1 MKWDRSIGQS
11 PVFALSLLTVAMGL
25 IPLNDALFKL
35 LSDHLSLG
43 QLIAIRAI
51 VTLALLGV
59 FTRTIGAMLALSAAV
74 FWQFFGRAACLIV
87 AMTLFFI
94 SLGTLPLANVIA
106 IFFVAPMIIT
116 LLSVPLLGETIGR
129 HRVAAFS
136 AGMIGVLLI
145 VQPGSAAFQPESL
158 LVFLAALSYAAFQ
171 IWTRRLK
178 DTGDLGAMV
187 AVQHL
192 SFLLAGTVMLA
203 GNWWWPVPTT
213 GNASVDF
220 LFRAPA
226 AFGLMELVYLVFC
239 AMIVLFLS
247 FASSH
252 AYRTVEASAI
262 APFEYV
268 AIPSSVVWG
277 VLIWNDW
284 PNALAL
290 AGMGLILA
298 GGLYRLFREQRRAVD
313 AVPTTPTPAKRSG
326 RK

>member
-43 QLIAIRAI
+43 QLIAIRALL
-51 VTLALLGV
+51 TLAILGV
-59 FTRTIGAMLALSAAV
+59 FTRKIGAMLALSAAV
-74 FWQFFGRAACLIV
+74 FWQFFGRAACLIF

-94 SLGTLPLANVIA
+94 SLGSMPLANVIA

-129 HRVAAFS
+129 HRMAATS

-145 VQPGSAAFQPESL
+145 VQPGTSAFQPESL
-158 LVFLAALSYAAFQ
+158 LVLLSACSYAAFQ

-187 AVQHL
+187 VVQHL
-192 SFLLAGTVMLA
+192 SFLLAGAVMLFA
-203 GNWWWPVPTT
+203 NWWWPFSET
-213 GNASVDF
+213 GNASADF

-226 AFGLMELVYLVFC
+226 AVSLIDCAYLFLC
-239 AMIVLFLS
+239 AIIVLFLS

-277 VLIWNDW
+277 VVIWSDW
-284 PNALAL
+284 PNALAFT
-290 AGMGLILA
+290 GIGLILA
-298 GGLYRLFREQRRAVD
+298 GGLYRLFREKKRAVD
-313 AVPTTPTPAKRSG
+313 GVPPNPMPAG
-326 RK
+326 RPLRN